1 MGCSKSGSKR
11 EVYSNTILP
20 KETIKTLN
28 RHPNF
33 TPKTTGKK
41 EQQQKQKTPK
51 IRRRKEIIK
60 TWAEINKKEMK

>member
-1 MGCSKSGSKR
+1 MKHNSKPMGCSKSGSKR

-51 IRRRKEIIK
+51 LVEG
-60 TWAEINKKEMK
+60 KK

>member
-1 MGCSKSGSKR
+1 MKHNSKPMGCSKSGSKR

-33 TPKTTGKK
+33 TPKTTGKRVTTTK
-41 EQQQKQKTPK
+41 TKLSEGQKS
-51 IRRRKEIIK
+51 
-60 TWAEINKKEMK
+60 